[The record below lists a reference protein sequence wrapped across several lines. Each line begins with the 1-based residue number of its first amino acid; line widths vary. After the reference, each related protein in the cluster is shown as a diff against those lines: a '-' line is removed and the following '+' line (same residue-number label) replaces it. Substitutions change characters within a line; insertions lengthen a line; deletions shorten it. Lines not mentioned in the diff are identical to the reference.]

1 MWTRVEAKLRDHAPL
16 HRNKRKSL
24 NRCKSIQLSLLSE
37 LRASFNYESEKRQR
51 LKQAGISRDQI
62 FKIVK
67 DRFWNTLYIHP
78 LSVGQHWIIS
88 AYRKYFLLSKRIV
101 DGKRFIVPRFPE
113 TNSASG
119 KFTRESLSDNF
130 RSNRPLKSTLVF
142 SWHYV
147 QFCRLPILSCE
158 NLWNVYI
165 CMYSPINEQR

>member
-1 MWTRVEAKLRDHAPL
+1 MHIDPDIFYFRSSKPL
-16 HRNKRKSL
+16 STMN
-24 NRCKSIQLSLLSE
+24 QQ
-37 LRASFNYESEKRQR
+37 YQR
-51 LKQAGISRDQI
+51 LKQAGISRDKI

-67 DRFWNTLYIHP
+67 DRFRNTLYTHP
-78 LSVGQHWIIS
+78 RFVGQHWIIS
-88 AYRKYFLLSKRIV
+88 ACRKYLLLSKRIV
-101 DGKRFIVPRFPE
+101 DGERFIVPRFPE

-158 NLWNVYI
+158 NLWDVYI
-165 CMYSPINEQR
+165 CTYSPINEQR